1 MRATTVNDVFYS
13 LVKDGKLQVKDVLQ
27 YIDLKTNHRKFS
39 TSTIPIMLAL
49 ASANQTSLLLPLLFL
64 IGTHAQNLA
73 FGQTVRRILERLFQI
88 PMTNEKA
95 LINGDLPKT
104 MMIKKIRDLADTSIF
119 QGGNIVFVAPD
130 EKVHELRLQFQALEI
145 HNDVFGVREAKGL
158 EFDACALLGF
168 FGHLEELGSKDQ
180 WLNVLKSLLILNE
193 GKHDEKV
200 DLDVTLL
207 AGCDYRLSCPN
218 VSDEAMMLY
227 TALTRARNHLYLIEL
242 ENTGKGKKQG
252 KPLAQFAFRRLKD
265 LRLTKQVSFIKEGH
279 VEMTPAE
286 HKARGV
292 LYVTQALNM
301 SRNMEPFSNVKNKFT
316 EAMSR
321 FAPDKGNDK
330 ELLDK
335 CEKHLDALT
344 QMHSILKFAKENF
357 LRGGGYN
364 LEGRFA
370 EVLEFEQMA
379 SEFFSQFLCDSFLVA
394 EIHVSKL
401 LGS

>member
-1 MRATTVNDVFYS
+1 MTRE
-13 LVKDGKLQVKDVLQ
+13 
-27 YIDLKTNHRKFS
+27 
-39 TSTIPIMLAL
+39 LAL
-49 ASANQTSLLLPLLFL
+49 
-64 IGTHAQNLA
+64 IDG
-73 FGQTVRRILERLFQI
+73 E
-88 PMTNEKA
+88 
-95 LINGDLPKT
+95 LPKT
-104 MMIKKIRDLADTSIF
+104 MMIKKIRDLADASTF

-168 FGHLEELGSKDQ
+168 FGHFDELGSNDEWQ
-180 WLNVLKSLLILNE
+180 NVLRWLSSSSNTTKTSST
-193 GKHDEKV
+193 GEKV
-200 DLDVTLL
+200 DGLMLTD
-207 AGCDYRLSCPN
+207 CDYRLSAPN

-242 ENTGKGKKQG
+242 ESAGKGKQQSN
-252 KPLAQFAFRRLKD
+252 PLPQFAFRRLKD
-265 LRLTKQVSFIKEGH
+265 LGLVKPVSFIKEGH
-279 VEMTPAE
+279 VEVITPAQ

-301 SRNMEPFSNVKNKFT
+301 SRNMEPFSNVKDKFM

-321 FAPDKGNDK
+321 FAPEKGNDK
-330 ELLDK
+330 DLLDK

-344 QMHSILKFAKENF
+344 KTHRLMKFAKQTF
-357 LRGGGYN
+357 LRGGDYN

-379 SEFFSQFLCDSFLVA
+379 SEFFSQFLCDSFLVG
-394 EIHVSKL
+394 EVHVSTL
-401 LGS
+401 EWLVLVFLHLT